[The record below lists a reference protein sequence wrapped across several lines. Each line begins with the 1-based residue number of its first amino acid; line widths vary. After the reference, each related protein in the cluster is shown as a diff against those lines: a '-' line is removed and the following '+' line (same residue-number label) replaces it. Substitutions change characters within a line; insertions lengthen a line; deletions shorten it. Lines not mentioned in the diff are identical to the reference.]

1 MNTSAL
7 LTAISGQ
14 WDARIVP
21 QLIDYIRIPAK
32 SPHFGQRWEADGH
45 IERVIGLA
53 EAWVSK
59 QRG

>member
-32 SPHFGQRWEADGH
+32 SPREHDFRPGVHGSQ
-45 IERVIGLA
+45 
-53 EAWVSK
+53 
-59 QRG
+59 